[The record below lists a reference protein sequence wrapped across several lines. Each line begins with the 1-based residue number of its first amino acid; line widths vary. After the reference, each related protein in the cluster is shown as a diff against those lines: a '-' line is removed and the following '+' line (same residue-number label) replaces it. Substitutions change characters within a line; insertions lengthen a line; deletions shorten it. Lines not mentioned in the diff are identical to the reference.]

1 QKFTIMAAGAGT
13 GEHISVSGVAF
24 EFIGG
29 SIYVAR
35 GQTQPG
41 NTVRIDGRETLAAAD
56 GSFQLQISVPRAARE
71 IIVEAEDS
79 QGTRNDTRLAFT
91 PAAGQQ

>member
-1 QKFTIMAAGAGT
+1 M
-13 GEHISVSGVAF
+13 
-24 EFIGG
+24 
-29 SIYVAR
+29 
-35 GQTQPG
+35 
-41 NTVRIDGRETLAAAD
+41 
-56 GSFQLQISVPRAARE
+56 PRAARE